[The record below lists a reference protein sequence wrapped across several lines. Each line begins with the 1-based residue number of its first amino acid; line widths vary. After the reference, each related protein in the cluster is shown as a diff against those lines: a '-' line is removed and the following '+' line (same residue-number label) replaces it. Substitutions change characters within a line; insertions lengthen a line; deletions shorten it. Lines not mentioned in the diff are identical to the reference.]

1 MLPHTHAIGIL
12 FVLHYD
18 TDIHTHASQ
27 PQFIIYQILHQV
39 CFLILDLTDKLGKIT
54 CPVLAL
60 NGTKD
65 RQVNSEENLNAL
77 RSGLAGE
84 KEIKAIVG
92 LNHMFQHCNTGD
104 PTEYKDIE
112 ETFAPE
118 ALDIITTWL
127 KRFK

>member
-1 MLPHTHAIGIL
+1 MR
-12 FVLHYD
+12 Y
-18 TDIHTHASQ
+18 
-27 PQFIIYQILHQV
+27 
-39 CFLILDLTDKLGKIT
+39 FLGLDLTDRLGKIT

-77 RSGLAGE
+77 QGQDLAGQ
-84 KEIKAIVG
+84 KEIKAIEG

-104 PTEYKDIE
+104 PSEYKDIE

-118 ALDIITTWL
+118 ALEIITTWL
-127 KRFK
+127 KKFK